1 MTGYLRKN
9 VRITHWSDYKT
20 AFIKFVMEYMMV
32 HTHLLDSET
41 GSRTLS
47 TFLLSYQTP
56 FQKMTSKFPHIVG
69 AWLPNQ
75 SYSTS

>member
-1 MTGYLRKN
+1 
-9 VRITHWSDYKT
+9 
-20 AFIKFVMEYMMV
+20 MEYMMV

-41 GSRTLS
+41 GSGTPS
-47 TFLLSYQTP
+47 TFLLPYQTP

-75 SYSTS
+75 SYSAS